1 VNPSEQNC
9 SGSGWRKISGG
20 CQYCVDIDDQQ
31 NPIEPQSAEPEEID
45 FPACC
50 YEAKV
55 IDRRRWFGRVRL
67 L

>member
-1 VNPSEQNC
+1 
-9 SGSGWRKISGG
+9 
-20 CQYCVDIDDQQ
+20 VDIDDQQ